1 MSTPTA
7 PGPDA
12 PSPTPGARR
21 AGRVLVGALALLA
34 AVFVGWFARD
44 SSPWAELAVFAL
56 PPALLA
62 LGKWRGRRT
71 AGYWASVLAL
81 FWFSHGVMVAYSR
94 PAERGYAL
102 AEVALA
108 LVIIFAASG
117 PGMRAR
123 LAQKKAE
130 RAAREAGPGC

>member
-1 MSTPTA
+1 MSTDATA
-7 PGPDA
+7 H
-12 PSPTPGARR
+12 TPAS
-21 AGRVLVGALALLA
+21 RVLVLALAALA
-34 AVFVGWFARD
+34 ALFAVWFAPR
-44 SSPWAELAVFAL
+44 PWPWVALAVFAL

-62 LGKWRGRRT
+62 IGRWRGRRT

-81 FWFSHGVMVAYSR
+81 FWFSHGIMVTYSR
-94 PAERGYAL
+94 PPDRWFGL

-130 RAAREAGPGC
+130 RADRRG

>member
-1 MSTPTA
+1 MTTESIPHTPA
-7 PGPDA
+7 
-12 PSPTPGARR
+12 S
-21 AGRVLVGALALLA
+21 RVLVAALAMLA
-34 AVFVGWFARD
+34 ALFGLWFARMP
-44 SSPWAELAVFAL
+44 SPWVAWAVFAL

-62 LGKWRGRRT
+62 IGRWRGRRT
-71 AGYWASVLAL
+71 AGYWASVFAL
-81 FWFSHGVMVAYSR
+81 FWFSHGIMVAYSR
-94 PAERGYAL
+94 PPERWFAL

-130 RAAREAGPGC
+130 RAGRKD

>member
-1 MSTPTA
+1 MNTSPTLHHA
-7 PGPDA
+7 ASRVLIAALLMLATLFVAWFGPMPGPWVA
-12 PSPTPGARR
+12 
-21 AGRVLVGALALLA
+21 
-34 AVFVGWFARD
+34 
-44 SSPWAELAVFAL
+44 LAVFAL

-62 LGKWRGRRT
+62 IGRWRGRRT
-71 AGYWASVLAL
+71 AAYWSSVFAL
-81 FWFSHGVMVAYSR
+81 FWFSHGIMAAWSR
-94 PAERGYAL
+94 PAERWFAL

-130 RAAREAGPGC
+130 RNTPSA

>member
-1 MSTPTA
+1 MNTSPTLHHA
-7 PGPDA
+7 ASRVLIAALLMLATLFVAWFGPMPGPWVA
-12 PSPTPGARR
+12 
-21 AGRVLVGALALLA
+21 
-34 AVFVGWFARD
+34 
-44 SSPWAELAVFAL
+44 LAVFAL

-62 LGKWRGRRT
+62 IGHWRGRPT
-71 AGYWASVLAL
+71 AGYWASVLGL

-94 PAERGYAL
+94 PPERGFGL

-108 LVIIFAASG
+108 LLVIFAASG

-130 RAAREAGPGC
+130 RANRAQ

>member
-1 MSTPTA
+1 MNI
-7 PGPDA
+7 
-12 PSPTPGARR
+12 GATSHTS
-21 AGRVLVGALALLA
+21 ASRVLIAALTVLA
-34 AVFVGWFARD
+34 ALFAVWFGQTPK
-44 SSPWAELAVFAL
+44 PWVALAVFAL

-62 LGKWRGRRT
+62 IGRWRGRRT
-71 AGYWASVLAL
+71 SGYWASVFAL

-94 PAERGYAL
+94 PPDRWFAL

-130 RAAREAGPGC
+130 KANRPT

>member
-1 MSTPTA
+1 MST
-7 PGPDA
+7 
-12 PSPTPGARR
+12 R
-21 AGRVLVGALALLA
+21 AAQRPIASRVLVAALAALA
-34 AVFVGWFARD
+34 ALFTVWFAPTAQ
-44 SSPWAELAVFAL
+44 PWVALAVFAL

-62 LGKWRGRRT
+62 IGHWCGRRT

-94 PAERGYAL
+94 PQERWFGL
-102 AEVALA
+102 AELALA

-130 RAAREAGPGC
+130 KTANKN

>member
-1 MSTPTA
+1 MSADATPHTPASRVLILALAALATLFAVWFA
-7 PGPDA
+7 PGPWVA
-12 PSPTPGARR
+12 
-21 AGRVLVGALALLA
+21 
-34 AVFVGWFARD
+34 
-44 SSPWAELAVFAL
+44 LAVFAL

-62 LGKWRGRRT
+62 IGRWRGHRT

-94 PAERGYAL
+94 PPDRWFGL

-130 RAAREAGPGC
+130 RADRRG

>member
-1 MSTPTA
+1 MATPPGKNVTNGANASTFTA
-7 PGPDA
+7 A
-12 PSPTPGARR
+12 A
-21 AGRVLVGALALLA
+21 RVLIAALAALA
-34 AVFVGWFARD
+34 ALFAAWFAPQPH
-44 SSPWAELAVFAL
+44 PWAALAVFAL

-62 LGKWRGRRT
+62 IGRWRGRRT
-71 AGYWASVLAL
+71 AAYWSSVLGL

-94 PAERGYAL
+94 PAERWFAL

-123 LAQKKAE
+123 LAQKKA
-130 RAAREAGPGC
+130 ARNQAE

>member
-1 MSTPTA
+1 MSARTTPHTLASRVLIAALAALAVLFTA
-7 PGPDA
+7 WFV
-12 PSPTPGARR
+12 PTPQ
-21 AGRVLVGALALLA
+21 
-34 AVFVGWFARD
+34 
-44 SSPWAELAVFAL
+44 PWVALAVFAL

-62 LGKWRGRRT
+62 IGRWRGRRT

-81 FWFSHGVMVAYSR
+81 FWFSHGIMVAYSR
-94 PAERGYAL
+94 PAERWFGL
-102 AEVALA
+102 AEFVLA

-130 RAAREAGPGC
+130 RIASKE